1 MILTFL
7 VGIFGMQWNIIII
20 IIIITHTLNRPFSC
34 IVTAGQLT
42 GQLNSF
48 TDCLH
53 HNIYVPVCLN
63 TRTQPMRAVPNDKS
77 ILAFYMYI
85 HLKIK

>member
-1 MILTFL
+1 
-7 VGIFGMQWNIIII
+7 MQWNIL
-20 IIIITHTLNRPFSC
+20 IIIITHTHSIDPFSC

-42 GQLNSF
+42 GQLNLF

-53 HNIYVPVCLN
+53 HNIYVPVFLN
-63 TRTQPMRAVPNDKS
+63 TITQRMRAVLNDKS
-77 ILAFYMYI
+77 IWAFYMYI